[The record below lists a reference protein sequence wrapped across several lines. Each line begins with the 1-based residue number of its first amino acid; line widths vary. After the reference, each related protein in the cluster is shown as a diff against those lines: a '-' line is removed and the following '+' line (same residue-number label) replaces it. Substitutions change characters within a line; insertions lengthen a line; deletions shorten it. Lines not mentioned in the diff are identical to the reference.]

1 MYYAAKIFVIVIIVI
16 VIIAV
21 VIAVLRYFIPVPADA
36 EVLAVFAVYRNYFG
50 LAVSSAATALRR
62 RISSVGV
69 PVKIMLLVTVSV
81 LILLLVPISGA
92 SAVLSSSALA

>member
-1 MYYAAKIFVIVIIVI
+1 MYYTAKIFVIRIIVI

-36 EVLAVFAVYRNYFG
+36 EVFAVFAVYRNYFG
-50 LAVSSAATALRR
+50 FKRYLLRGSIK